1 MILCFWVP
9 KSQVLMFQI
18 LGCCKTLCYTHS
30 TLFCMLNTDS
40 WRGFKV
46 ATQTHFGEVLIH
58 SMPVYLVGSLFFR
71 LNMSFEDFH
80 VYGRDFYVNCTEVK
94 QGLCHYLRSE
104 SLLNY
109 VVTQLNS
116 ELFYL
121 SLTEDFFAEDVSALK
136 RVRKQFWERLP
147 LQIWD
152 YDSLLCDLEFRAVTT
167 SGRCTV
173 HTFDAKS
180 SSRELT

>member
-1 MILCFWVP
+1 
-9 KSQVLMFQI
+9 
-18 LGCCKTLCYTHS
+18 
-30 TLFCMLNTDS
+30 
-40 WRGFKV
+40 
-46 ATQTHFGEVLIH
+46 
-58 SMPVYLVGSLFFR
+58 MPEYLVGSLFFR

-80 VYGRDFYVNCTEVK
+80 VYGRDFYVNCTDGETRVMSF
-94 QGLCHYLRSE
+94 LAVWE
-104 SLLNY
+104 SVESY
-109 VVTQLNS
+109 VVTQLIS

-121 SLTEDFFAEDVSALK
+121 SLRGDSFAEDVSALE

-180 SSRELT
+180 SSRELTYSSLKLALPFWTPP